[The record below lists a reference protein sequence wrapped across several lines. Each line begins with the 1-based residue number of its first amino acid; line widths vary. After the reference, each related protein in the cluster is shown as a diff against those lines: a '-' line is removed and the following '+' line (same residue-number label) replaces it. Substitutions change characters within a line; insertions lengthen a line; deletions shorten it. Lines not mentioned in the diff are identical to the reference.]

1 MINDSTKSAS
11 AYLLV
16 THGSRNPYY
25 QIAVEKVAQMVRQQL
40 KLKYVSDGEQKNG
53 HGSAVAASKIPRH
66 LVGTSSL
73 ELASEPLHK
82 SIEDFAY
89 RAKAIGYQQV
99 IILPLFLL
107 NGVHVQEDIPTQVK
121 LAKQTLDN
129 SIQLRLLPYL
139 GTHPDLPRVLA
150 QKFPSLL
157 SSGKIL
163 LSHGSRLSHANQ
175 SMEKLASQ
183 LGAVAAFWST
193 KPSLEEQVEL
203 LVAMGNQEIVILPFF
218 LFSGGITEAIASQV
232 QEIQAKFPDQKII
245 LGQSLGVSEEL
256 GAIIA
261 SALVS
266 DSTLVSLDKQ
276 K

>member
-16 THGSRNPYY
+16 THGSRNPHY
-25 QIAVEKVAQMVRQQL
+25 QIAVEKLAQMVRQQL
-40 KLKYVSDGEQKNG
+40 KLRYVSDGKQKNS
-53 HGSAVAASKIPRH
+53 HGSSLAVSKIQSH

-82 SIEDFAY
+82 SIEDFAC
-89 RAKAIGYQQV
+89 RARAIGYQQV

-107 NGVHVQEDIPTQVK
+107 NGVHVQEDIPTEVK
-121 LAKQTLDN
+121 LAQQALDN
-129 SIQLRLLPYL
+129 SIKVRLLPYL
-139 GTHPDLPRVLA
+139 GSHPDLSKVLA
-150 QKFPSLL
+150 QKFLSLPSP
-157 SSGKIL
+157 GKIL
-163 LSHGSRLSHANQ
+163 LSHGSRLPHANQ

-193 KPSLEEQVEL
+193 EPSLDEQVEF
-203 LVAMGNQEIVILPFF
+203 LVAMGNQDIGILPFF

-232 QEIQAKFPDQKII
+232 QDIQAKFPNQKII

-256 GAIIA
+256 GVIIA
-261 SALVS
+261 NAL
-266 DSTLVSLDKQ
+266 TLTPTPVL
-276 K
+276 